1 MSGRGSSTLFTVG
14 TLLRRA
20 QDTGVSVRA
29 LVEGQWVEG
38 VPVAADSMGV
48 ILDDAQGQTLV
59 RTEAITAVKFQRSAL
74 EDQPPAHDPAP
85 ADEQIVWAQPA
96 GNSHRLEASPRFH

>member
-20 QDTGVSVRA
+20 QDQGTSVRA

-48 ILDDAQGQTLV
+48 ILDAPDGQTLV
-59 RTEAITAVKFQRSAL
+59 RTEAITAVQFQRGAL
-74 EDQPPAHDPAP
+74 EDPEPAP
-85 ADEQIVWAQPA
+85 AQHAEEQIVWAQPA
-96 GNSHRLEASPRFH
+96 GTTYRLEPSAIEG